1 MKMKNIYMGLACMA
15 LFGLTACNDD
25 DNSIGTIEV
34 PEGFYQLPQ
43 GGNTAADQR
52 IQTLYNTY
60 GSYFLYDFTEKD
72 FNWSQTEAGVMD
84 DTYQYEA
91 IDPAN
96 VGEVLDVLQYVW
108 MDQLTTEE
116 AKTLLPFAV
125 MMTEKLQIYV
135 SGWWSSGWEDTDIRY
150 IDKQIA
156 VARTSKT
163 LAEMSSSE
171 KLALRNRWL
180 TALIY
185 CAVNSGKITIPAEF
199 RRVTNYNVVFDAWW
213 PSAEDCR
220 GAGFVYDYYEDSEWA
235 ADAWTF
241 TYSADWMAYI
251 SSLVSMT
258 EEDWADDLANYPLV
272 KTKYNLLVKS
282 LKEQGIDIVRI
293 GNASK

>member
-34 PEGFYQLPQ
+34 PSTFYQLPQ

-52 IQTLYNTY
+52 IQTLYDTY

-72 FNWSQTEAGVMD
+72 FNWAQTEAGLMD
-84 DTYQYEA
+84 DSYQYEA

-96 VGEVLDVLQYVW
+96 VVDLLDILQYTW

-135 SGWWSSGWEDTDIRY
+135 SGWWSSYWSDTDIRY

-156 VARTSKT
+156 VARPEKT

-185 CAVNSGKITIPAEF
+185 CAVNSGKITIPSEF
-199 RRVTNYNVVFDAWW
+199 QSVTDYNVKFDSWW

-235 ADAWTF
+235 ADAWFF